1 MSHLRICIVF
11 SGECVGSH
19 WVAVLGGSPLVAMLA
34 LGLNFHVFQYSFYIL
49 LGLVSL
55 ICV

>member
-19 WVAVLGGSPLVAMLA
+19 WVAVLGGSPLVVMLA
-34 LGLNFHVFQYSFYIL
+34 LGMNFHVIQYSFYIL